1 MRQENRKNGPS
12 YEQLHKRIMQL
23 ESRVEKLIES
33 TLEPQQKEMYLDVI
47 SASKFLGISRVGI
60 YRLMKKGELGFTHI
74 GQQRR
79 VLVSELNKYTQK
91 KKVNALPS
99 IL

>member
-1 MRQENRKNGPS
+1 MRQENRKTGPS

-79 VLVSELNKYTQK
+79 ILVSELNKYTQK

>member
-1 MRQENRKNGPS
+1 MWQENSKTEPN
-12 YEQLHKRIMQL
+12 YEQLQKRIMQL
-23 ESRVEKLIES
+23 ESQVEKLIES
-33 TLEPQQKEMYLDVI
+33 TQEPQKERFMDVV
-47 SASKFLGISRVGI
+47 SACKFLGISRVGI
-60 YRLMKKGELGFTHI
+60 YRLMRKGDLGFTHI

-79 VLVSELNKYTQK
+79 ILISELNKYTMK

>member
-1 MRQENRKNGPS
+1 MWQENNKSEPN
-12 YEQLHKRIMQL
+12 YEQLQMRILQL
-23 ESRVEKLIES
+23 ESQVEKLLGS
-33 TLEPQQKEMYLDVI
+33 TQEHQKDNYLDVE
-47 SASKFLGISRVGI
+47 SASKFLGISRMGI
-60 YRLMKKGELGFTHI
+60 YRLMKKGDLGFIHI

-79 VLVSELNKYTQK
+79 ILISELNKYTQK